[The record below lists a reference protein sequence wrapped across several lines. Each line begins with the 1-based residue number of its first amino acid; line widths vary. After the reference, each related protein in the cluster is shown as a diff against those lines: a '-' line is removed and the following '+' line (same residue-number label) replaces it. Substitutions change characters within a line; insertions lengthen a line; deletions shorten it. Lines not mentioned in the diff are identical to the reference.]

1 MTADRTS
8 RGAATLACSRTASI
22 NTGSTPPA
30 PSPALTFQLH
40 QQYTKDAPT
49 SPYRLLPAKPP
60 IERNSVESR
69 RALAGAGELLRAA
82 GVQAVYLVHG
92 TFVGDDF
99 FGVARMLERPLPSV
113 AEWLRRLSKGIADRV
128 ASDRGNY
135 PKTFAQRLEAGIND
149 QQREPIAVRRL
160 VWSGENHH
168 LARFDAA
175 LRLIEH
181 LAQQR
186 FPAGS
191 RVMLWGHSHSGN
203 VFALASQ
210 LLYGSPHVT
219 AALLDCCDVLLRS
232 QRCRGGELT
241 NSELVCRAEYVR
253 QLLASDPLAGVTL
266 DFVTFGTPIRYA
278 WNDQMP
284 GRLLHV
290 VSHRPRRG
298 WPEYRAYFPPTFEDV
313 SRAADGDYLHQIG
326 IAGTNTP
333 LNVLGWR
340 TMLADLRLNALLQPG
355 IRRRDIFRRLRCGMR
370 VAQSGTTLLV
380 DYGEL
385 QGHMFRHIVG
395 HAVYTYEAWL
405 PFHASLVTRELYG
418 G

>member
-1 MTADRTS
+1 
-8 RGAATLACSRTASI
+8 
-22 NTGSTPPA
+22 
-30 PSPALTFQLH
+30 
-40 QQYTKDAPT
+40 
-49 SPYRLLPAKPP
+49 
-60 IERNSVESR
+60 
-69 RALAGAGELLRAA
+69 LLRAA

-113 AEWLRRLSKGIADRV
+113 ADWLRRFSKGIADGI
-128 ASDRGNY
+128 ANDRGNY
-135 PKTFAQRLEAGIND
+135 PQAFAQRLEAGINA

-168 LARFDAA
+168 LARLDAA

-186 FPAGS
+186 FPGGS
-191 RVMLWGHSHSGN
+191 RVTLWGHSHSGN

-210 LLYGSPHVT
+210 LLYGSPQVT
-219 AALLDCCDVLLRS
+219 ALMLDCCEVLLRS
-232 QRCRGGELT
+232 QRCHGGDLT
-241 NSELVCRAEYVR
+241 NGELVCRAEYVR
-253 QLLASDPLAGVTL
+253 QLLASRPLDGVTL

-298 WPEYRAYFPPTFEDV
+298 WPKYRAYFPSTWEEV
-313 SRAADGDYLHQIG
+313 SRAAGGDYLHQIG

-333 LNVLGWR
+333 LNPLGWR

-380 DYGEL
+380 DYGE
-385 QGHMFRHIVG
+385 QPGHMFRHIAG

-405 PFHASLVTRELYG
+405 PFHATLVTRELYG